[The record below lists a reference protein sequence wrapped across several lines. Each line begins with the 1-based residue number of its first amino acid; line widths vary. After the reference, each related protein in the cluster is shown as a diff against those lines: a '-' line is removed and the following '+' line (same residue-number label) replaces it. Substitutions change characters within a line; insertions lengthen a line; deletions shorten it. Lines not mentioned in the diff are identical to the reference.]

1 MPKLKPSQRPLDR
14 MITLRVDAATRDEW
28 QAQARAAGLSLG
40 DWLRVQVSCGTGVRA
55 LPRRKPPPSADPAL
69 LAAIGRI
76 GGNLNQIARAANRQQ
91 WPGEIE
97 LLRRLID
104 IERALANLA
113 PPHDD

>member
-1 MPKLKPSQRPLDR
+1 
-14 MITLRVDAATRDEW
+14 MITLRVDTQTRSEW
-28 QAQARAAGLSLG
+28 QAQAKADDLTLG
-40 DWLRVQVSCGTGVRA
+40 DWLRLQVSSGTGRHST
-55 LPRRKPPPSADPAL
+55 PRRKPPPLADPAL

-91 WPGEIE
+91 WPGEIA
-97 LLRRLID
+97 LLGRLID